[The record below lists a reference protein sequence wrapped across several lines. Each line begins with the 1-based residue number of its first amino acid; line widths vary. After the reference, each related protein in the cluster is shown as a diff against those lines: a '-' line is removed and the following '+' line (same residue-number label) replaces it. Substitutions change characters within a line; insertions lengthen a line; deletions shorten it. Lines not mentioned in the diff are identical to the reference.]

1 MDTSKFLTHFL
12 LKGSIFLIK
21 DVGISIIVGDY
32 FLNISEI
39 LNKSTDYPLSFTD
52 SFKIFDRKFVKHL
65 FRLRANLMAPK
76 NRVLQV

>member
-39 LNKSTDYPLSFTD
+39 LNKSTDYHLRYTNADLKISLYVCIH
-52 SFKIFDRKFVKHL
+52 FKTI
-65 FRLRANLMAPK
+65 P
-76 NRVLQV
+76 

>member
-12 LKGSIFLIK
+12 LKESIFLIK

-39 LNKSTDYPLSFTD
+39 LNKSTDYPLRYNNADLKISLYVCIH
-52 SFKIFDRKFVKHL
+52 FKTI
-65 FRLRANLMAPK
+65 P
-76 NRVLQV
+76 